1 VRVLLVR
8 HGCAGD
14 KRRWDGPDDE
24 RPLDEVG
31 GRQAEALAEELAPTG
46 ARRLGTSP
54 TRRCRDTLVPLGRML
69 GLPVADLGELRVDA
83 PVEPLIGL
91 LTAASARDAVFC
103 THGEVMARLLDVL
116 VAGGVTISAARLDEG
131 WLLAKGSGWE
141 LAVDEGTGRIGSMR
155 HVRPA
160 GLEACAV
167 HGGGTGAA
175 DAAGPADPAG
185 PASPTGPASPG
196 RPGRPAGAPRSPGGD
211 RR

>member
-31 GRQAEALAEELAPTG
+31 VRQAEALAGALVGELAPTG

-54 TRRCRDTLVPLGRML
+54 TRRCRDTVMPLGRRL
-69 GLPVADLGELRVDA
+69 GLPVDDLDELRVDA
-83 PVEPLIGL
+83 SVASLIGL

-103 THGEVMARLLDVL
+103 THGEVMTRLLDVL
-116 VAGGVTISAARLDEG
+116 VAGGTTISAARLDEA

-141 LAVDEGTGRIGSMR
+141 LAVDEGTGRIESVR

-160 GLEACAV
+160 GLVACPA
-167 HGGGTGAA
+167 HGRGTGAA
-175 DAAGPADPAG
+175 DPTGSPDPSG
-185 PASPTGPASPG
+185 SASPSD
-196 RPGRPAGAPRSPGGD
+196 PAGAPRSPGGD
-211 RR
+211 GR